1 MAATL
6 MDGKAV
12 SSAVR
17 EKLALRAQT
26 LRNAGIEPHLAVV
39 LVGDDPASQIYVRN
53 KERGCAKLGIRSTVI
68 RLGADCTQQE
78 LEDTV
83 RKLNE
88 DLSVH
93 GILVQLP
100 LPRHLKEE
108 TVIALID
115 PRKDVDGFHAI
126 NTGNLMNG
134 VKGFVPCTPSG
145 VMEMLRYYDIPISGR
160 NAVVVGRSNI
170 VGKPMALL
178 LLSENATVTICH
190 SRTKDIA
197 SFTRAA
203 DILVV
208 AAQVLAQLGA
218 EDNAPVRSEVDA
230 ALRCFEE
237 ALRYR
242 SVDDFTAKDR
252 QGRRFYKPGL
262 RFPGANHL
270 HLLACTTGWRSASA
284 VAAVRESF
292 RHCTALMSETRE
304 TVFLKSGHL
313 IGPFCFNW
321 HLPEF
326 CESDME
332 TPYAFIFF
340 VRELERLAGLAFL
353 TDQLRGAYDT
363 LWTLAAGRAV
373 VERQSESSL
382 RRLRRFAVE
391 PYWRTPENRLC
402 DLLFFA
408 LPALYRAGYD
418 VAQLE
423 KGD

>member
-26 LRNAGIEPHLAVV
+26 LRDAGIEPHLAVV

-83 RKLNE
+83 CKLNE

-208 AAQVLAQLGA
+208 AVGKAGFITGDMVKPGA
-218 EDNAPVRSEVDA
+218 TVVDVGINRVDGKVVGDVDFESVSEAAGYLTPVPGGVGQMTITMLLKNTLDA
-230 ALRCFEE
+230 AQ
-237 ALRYR
+237 AL
-242 SVDDFTAKDR
+242 
-252 QGRRFYKPGL
+252 GR
-262 RFPGANHL
+262 
-270 HLLACTTGWRSASA
+270 
-284 VAAVRESF
+284 
-292 RHCTALMSETRE
+292 
-304 TVFLKSGHL
+304 
-313 IGPFCFNW
+313 
-321 HLPEF
+321 
-326 CESDME
+326 
-332 TPYAFIFF
+332 
-340 VRELERLAGLAFL
+340 
-353 TDQLRGAYDT
+353 
-363 LWTLAAGRAV
+363 
-373 VERQSESSL
+373 
-382 RRLRRFAVE
+382 
-391 PYWRTPENRLC
+391 
-402 DLLFFA
+402 
-408 LPALYRAGYD
+408 
-418 VAQLE
+418 
-423 KGD
+423 